1 MKLLRTIAG
10 IITTTLFV
18 SAANAS
24 TVELVK
30 AQPVQA
36 SAIVTIAKADLA
48 ESLNKIVI
56 KPTLKVESIKPVMLL
71 SVAIEETQKQI
82 IAKTTELAE

>member
-1 MKLLRTIAG
+1 MKLLKTIAG

-30 AQPVQA
+30 AQPIQA

>member
-1 MKLLRTIAG
+1 MTLLKTIAG
-10 IITTTLFV
+10 IITATLLI
-18 SAANAS
+18 STANATS
-24 TVELVK
+24 VELVK
-30 AQPVQA
+30 AQPVKA

-48 ESLNKIVI
+48 QSLDNAVI
-56 KPTLKVESIKPVMLL
+56 KPTLKVEAIKPVMLL